1 MKLLLDNQHCKV
13 AYFEEFSTVILKWKE
28 NKKVVDFENYKLLF
42 ITTTDFQKTT
52 PFDVFMSDIRLQ
64 KSVPAKFREWFQE
77 EVLATG
83 VKQGIKTAIIV
94 SQINVFKKFYINHIL
109 NTSKKFG
116 LPLKIFKNTDDAMVW
131 IKANKN

>member
-1 MKLLLDNQHCKV
+1 
-13 AYFEEFSTVILKWKE
+13 
-28 NKKVVDFENYKLLF
+28 
-42 ITTTDFQKTT
+42 
-52 PFDVFMSDIRLQ
+52 MSDIRLQ